1 MKLKLGVLLA
11 FVAAVIHVPTPA
23 QAAFE
28 NYNSVLIGDR
38 AAGMGGAYTAL
49 SDDPAACA
57 FYNPAAIA
65 RMRGHSL
72 SATANVYHKYDT
84 RIGSRA
90 DNLNDAPTRINQGVF
105 KSIPASSGSVSAFG
119 NFALGLSIIVPE
131 YDFYAGEVENKF
143 ENGESTNTFLSVLDE
158 SLWVGGNVALNITE
172 TQSVGL
178 TIYYTS
184 RNLQRSVTDQSFS
197 TFTRYTSEEKILA
210 HNSLI
215 YSLGYFQDI
224 GDTWSLGLNFRFPSL
239 EIAGR
244 GSYFRSSFDGSLSN
258 TPRLSGANNIGTE
271 TRVPMKIA
279 LGLAHEI
286 PGKYTW
292 AFDVTYYGSEAY
304 DDMEQGPVADR
315 IENRPVINVALGTEH
330 FLKSWLKLRVG
341 AFTNFSS
348 APPIDRTDRRY
359 ADHINMWGAS
369 ANLGVFTNEKV
380 SFSFGG
386 YYTGGAGESTQMI
399 GQQILERNKSKQIFS
414 MLVGSAYFF

>member
-1 MKLKLGVLLA
+1 MKLKHGVLCALFA
-11 FVAAVIHVPTPA
+11 IAVYETDRAH
-23 QAAFE
+23 AAFE

-84 RIGSRA
+84 RIGTRA
-90 DNLNDAPTRINQGVF
+90 DDLSDAPTRINQGVF

-119 NFALGLSIIVPE
+119 NFALGLSIIIPE
-131 YDFYAGEVENKF
+131 YDFYAGEVENKV
-143 ENGESTNTFLSVLDE
+143 EGGESTNTFMSILDE
-158 SLWVGGNVALNITE
+158 SLWVGGNIALNITE

-184 RNLQRSVTDQSFS
+184 RNLQRSVTDQTFS

-210 HNSLI
+210 HNSLV

-224 GDTWSLGLNFRFPSL
+224 GDTWSLGMNFRFPSL
-239 EIAGR
+239 EISGR

-258 TPRLSGANNIGTE
+258 TPQMAGANNIGTE
-271 TRVPMKIA
+271 TRIPMKIA

-286 PGKYTW
+286 PHKYTW
-292 AFDVTYYGSEAY
+292 SFDLTYYGSEAY
-304 DDMEQGPVADR
+304 DDMEQGPVSDR
-315 IENRPVINVALGTEH
+315 IENVPVVNVALGAEYY
-330 FLKSWLKLRVG
+330 LKTWLKLRAG

-359 ADHINMWGAS
+359 SDHIHMWGAS

-399 GQQILERNKSKQIFS
+399 GQRILERNKAKQIFS